1 MELEH
6 LRSFGKTSKQRKLLP
21 FLFVLPA
28 ILIILSLAIFPLGYS
43 VYMSFNKYS
52 FLLSPAPVFIG
63 LRNFIEIFSD
73 NVFLYSLKVT
83 AFFTVLSVLAETGL
97 GFELALL
104 LNREF
109 KGLSIVRTLA
119 IVPMMISSVAAGYLW
134 RFMYWP
140 RYGLLDTLLSLLGIG
155 PLPVWLSDPETA
167 LLSVILVDIWQWTP
181 FTSLI
186 YLAGLNAIPR
196 EPYEAAE
203 IDGASTWQTFRYIT
217 LPLMTGVIG
226 VAVLFRI
233 TDCIRYFDQVYVL
246 TRGGPGY
253 ETYTTSFYI
262 YRIGLVGNF
271 EIGYSSAMS
280 WVVNFISLAVC
291 IILIRTVLRPSR

>member
-1 MELEH
+1 
-6 LRSFGKTSKQRKLLP
+6 
-21 FLFVLPA
+21 
-28 ILIILSLAIFPLGYS
+28 
-43 VYMSFNKYS
+43 MSFNEYS
-52 FLLSPAPVFIG
+52 FLLSSAPNFIG
-63 LRNFIEIFSD
+63 LQNFIEIFSD
-73 NVFLYSLKVT
+73 NVFLYSLRVT
-83 AFFTVLSVLAETGL
+83 AFFTLLSVFAEVGL
-97 GFELALL
+97 GLELALL
-104 LNREF
+104 LNRQF

-119 IVPMMISSVAAGYLW
+119 IVPMTMSSVAAGYLW

-140 RYGLLDTLLSLLGIG
+140 RYGLLDTLLSFLGIG
-155 PLPVWLSDPETA
+155 PLPVWLSDPGTA

-186 YLAGLNAIPR
+186 FLVGLSAIPR
-196 EPYEAAE
+196 ERYEAAE

-217 LPLMTGVIG
+217 LPLMTGVIA

-253 ETYTTSFYI
+253 ETYTTAFYI
-262 YRIGLVGNF
+262 YRIALVGNF

-280 WVVNFISLAVC
+280 WVLNFISLAVC
-291 IILIRTVLRPSR
+291 LILIRTVLRPSR

>member
-1 MELEH
+1 
-6 LRSFGKTSKQRKLLP
+6 
-21 FLFVLPA
+21 
-28 ILIILSLAIFPLGYS
+28 
-43 VYMSFNKYS
+43 MSFNKYS